1 MALGIGG
8 IGSFRWED
16 PYDPR
21 RSLGAVPSQLNIPGL
36 PPVVPGIQGDLERVQ
51 RYFARQAAASP
62 EARDQ
67 VLRDLA
73 RNLPPSSEM
82 LVDGRSVSGSPS
94 GQLSLNVRLAD
105 APDTY
110 VGKDGN
116 LYEVGRNERMPA
128 SGTYEAQV
136 QRQGFEQLPT
146 GTVASD
152 NYYLEHDPRVRGRR
166 SGSAYRP
173 DSRLARRD
181 AMVREGNSFA
191 ALDTPERVEQML
203 ASKGAKKPL
212 SESEQAFMTVQMMR
226 RASTS
231 EEERAFLDDYAVE
244 LADMLRVEGYDR
256 DESGRNVDVTGYSAE
271 DPEEF
276 EAKRSGKNLQTIQKQ
291 PDFRKRGAKT
301 YIEDAGGAGSPPY
314 VIEASQRQ
322 PDGQWLK
329 GGERAIGTID
339 PNQLVGVPAGYEREG
354 DVDEDK
360 TASFMREKE
369 IRLKEVINRINEEN
383 KTPVIG
389 RNALLQAHQ
398 EGRYR
403 PLSKA
408 EYAAR
413 QVAAAATGSK
423 DSLIGYLT
431 KSTVRRTKDGV
442 KYGEEVLP
450 VYDTEVL
457 SGTRQ
462 VPEPGNVL
470 DGVINETDKL
480 FRVGSPVNRDY
491 AEAREFART
500 ASEGVSSR
508 RRKGVRGDIT
518 LAPLVDDAGI
528 RRTMEKKYG
537 EVDQTEF
544 FRALGNLSAEIPP
557 ENRNALRDILAE
569 AALSGEMPVAKGSEV
584 YGVQTPMRGTVE
596 SLYSNINPRRSG
608 DLNAPDTRAVAAGKQ
623 LRAFLQEAPRPLTPA
638 EALDAAAQFGARF
651 QVDANTTLR
660 AAAEMTTVEIPLPGE
675 SGRTITRTV
684 PANDPGRPL
693 FAPGSYAAEMLEQA
707 KREISGGRRVDLF
720 PEPATAGL
728 VEDAPRTFDADEAS
742 QLIEMLQSSGMD
754 ETEFQDHLDRAET
767 LRKRSGYQQVLAE
780 PERPADPME
789 SYVEYA
795 TRYTGGDRDQAAFIV
810 QRVLADEASGDPMR
824 AMYVPRRA
832 SNLDLLPQIDAYA
845 APAMDVVQVGTRG
858 VDPVAA
864 DRLRMAYRPSP
875 EGTAPVPGIPAGAT
889 FNDMANALGS
899 EVGSE
904 SQERAM
910 ALLANRIAQ
919 RSKAAP
925 DSSLNAVAPGQ
936 YPSEPINKGAA
947 MARRRLLGVMGR

>member
-8 IGSFRWED
+8 IGGFRWED

-21 RSLGAVPSQLNIPGL
+21 RDLGAVPGQLNIPGL
-36 PPVVPGIQGDLERVQ
+36 PSVVPGIQGDLERVQ
-51 RYFARQAAASP
+51 RYFERQAAASP
-62 EARDQ
+62 EMRNQ
-67 VLRDLA
+67 VLRNLE

-94 GQLSLNVRLAD
+94 DQLSLNVRLAGPSQSAD
-105 APDTY
+105 EEIPQGLIESSY
-110 VGKDGN
+110 
-116 LYEVGRNERMPA
+116 YERLGAADSPFTRR
-128 SGTYEAQV
+128 GIEA
-136 QRQGFEQLPT
+136 LPT
-146 GTVASD
+146 GTEARD
-152 NYYLEHDPRVRGRR
+152 NYYQQRDQRVRTRR
-166 SGSAYRP
+166 SGTQYRP

-181 AMVREGNSFA
+181 AMVKQGSSFA

-203 ASKGAKKPL
+203 ANKAAKQAL
-212 SESEQAFMTVQMMR
+212 SEGEQAFMAVQMMR

-231 EEERAFLDDYAVE
+231 EEERAFLDDYAGE
-244 LADMLRVEGYDR
+244 LADILRAEGYNR

-276 EAKRSGKNLQTIQKQ
+276 EVKRPGKDLRTIQKR
-291 PDFRKRGAKT
+291 PDYRKRGVTT

-314 VIEASQRQ
+314 MIEASQRQ
-322 PDGQWLK
+322 PDGGWSK
-329 GGERAIGTID
+329 GGKKAIGRID

-360 TASFMREKE
+360 TASFLREKE
-369 IRLKEVINRINEEN
+369 IRLKDVVNRINEEN

-389 RNALLQAHQ
+389 RSALAQAHQ
-398 EGRYR
+398 DGRFK
-403 PLSKA
+403 PLSRA
-408 EYAAR
+408 EYMAR
-413 QVAAAATGSK
+413 QAAAAASGSK
-423 DSLIGYLT
+423 DTLIGYLT
-431 KSTVRRTKDGV
+431 KSTVERTEDGV
-442 KYGEEVLP
+442 RYGEEILP
-450 VYDTEVL
+450 VYDTGVL
-457 SGTRQ
+457 KGTRQ

-470 DGVINETDKL
+470 DGVMNETEKL
-480 FRVGSPVNRDY
+480 FRVGSPINRDY
-491 AEAREFART
+491 SEARKFART
-500 ASEGVSSR
+500 ASEGVTSR
-508 RRKGVRGDIT
+508 RRQGVRGDIT

-544 FRALGNLSAEIPP
+544 FRALGSLSAEIPP

-608 DLNAPDTRAVAAGKQ
+608 DLNAPDSRAVAAGKQ

-651 QVDANTTLR
+651 QVDANSTLR

-675 SGRTITRTV
+675 GGRTLTRTV
-684 PANDPGRPL
+684 PANDPGRAL

-742 QLIEMLQSSGMD
+742 QLLEMLQASGMN
-754 ETEFQDHLDRAET
+754 EEEFQDQLDRAET

-780 PERPADPME
+780 PERPADPIE
-789 SYVEYA
+789 SYVDYA
-795 TRYTGGDRDQAAFIV
+795 TRYTGGDREQASFIV
-810 QRVLADEASGDPMR
+810 QRVLADEASGDSPQ
-824 AMYVPRRA
+824 AAYVPRLA
-832 SNLDLLPQIDAYA
+832 SNLDLLPKIDAYA
-845 APAMDVVQVGTRG
+845 APEMEVITAGRSTY
-858 VDPVAA
+858 DPVVA
-864 DRLRMAYRPSP
+864 DRIRMAYRPSP
-875 EGTAPVPGIPAGAT
+875 EGTPAVPGIPVGAT

-919 RSKAAP
+919 RRRTTAES
-925 DSSLNAVAPGQ
+925 DLSTVQPGQ
-936 YPSEPINKGAA
+936 YPSEPVNRAAA
-947 MARRRLLGVMGR
+947 MARRRLLGVTGR

>member
-21 RSLGAVPSQLNIPGL
+21 RNLGAVPSQLNIPGL
-36 PPVVPGIQGDLERVQ
+36 PPVVEGIQGDLERVQ

-62 EARDQ
+62 ETRDQ

-73 RNLPPSSEM
+73 RNLPPSSQM
-82 LVDGRSVSGSPS
+82 LADGQSFSGSPS
-94 GQLSLNVRLAD
+94 GQLSLNVRLSQGQALPTA
-105 APDTY
+105 AP
-110 VGKDGN
+110 
-116 LYEVGRNERMPA
+116 
-128 SGTYEAQV
+128 GTAEPLM
-136 QRQGFEQLPT
+136 QRRGIESLPT
-146 GTVASD
+146 GTEVRD
-152 NYYLEHDPRVRGRR
+152 NYYQRRDPRVRTRG
-166 SGSAYRP
+166 GGTQYRP

-181 AMVREGNSFA
+181 AMVSEGNSFA

-226 RASTS
+226 RSSSS

-244 LADMLRVEGYDR
+244 LADMLRVEGYNR
-256 DESGRNVDVTGYSAE
+256 DESGRNVDVSGYSAE

-276 EAKRSGKNLQTIQKQ
+276 EVKRSGKNLQTIQKQ
-291 PDFRKRGAKT
+291 PDFRKRGATT
-301 YIEDAGGAGSPPY
+301 YIDDAGGAGSPPY

-360 TASFMREKE
+360 TASFLREKE
-369 IRLKEVINRINEEN
+369 IRLKEAINRINEGN
-383 KTPVIG
+383 KTPVMS
-389 RNALLQAHQ
+389 RSALVQAQQ
-398 EGRYR
+398 EGRFR

-408 EYAAR
+408 EHAAR
-413 QVAAAATGSK
+413 QVSAAATGSK
-423 DSLIGYLT
+423 DTLIGYLT
-431 KSTVRRTKDGV
+431 KSTVDRAKDGV
-442 KYGEEVLP
+442 RYGEEVLP

-457 SGTRQ
+457 TGTRQ
-462 VPEPGNVL
+462 VPEAGNEL
-470 DGVINETDKL
+470 FGVTNEPDKL

-491 AEAREFART
+491 SEAREFART

-537 EVDQTEF
+537 EADQTEF

-608 DLNAPDTRAVAAGKQ
+608 DLDAPDSRAVAAGKQ

-638 EALDAAAQFGARF
+638 EALDAATQFGARF

-660 AAAEMTTVEIPLPGE
+660 AAAEVTTVEIPLPGDG
-675 SGRTITRTV
+675 GRTITRTV
-684 PANDPGRPL
+684 PANAPGRAL

-720 PEPATAGL
+720 QEPATTGM

-754 ETEFQDHLDRAET
+754 EAEFQDHLDRAET

-780 PERPADPME
+780 PERPADPVE
-789 SYVEYA
+789 SYVDYA

-810 QRVLADEASGDPMR
+810 QRVLADESQGRPMGS
-824 AMYVPRRA
+824 V
-832 SNLDLLPQIDAYA
+832 NLLPASSDSGLLPKIDAYA
-845 APAMDVVQVGTRG
+845 APEMDVVAAGRSTY
-858 VDPVAA
+858 DPVAA
-864 DRLRMAYRPSP
+864 DRIRMAYRPSP
-875 EGTAPVPGIPAGAT
+875 EGTAAVSGIPTGAT
-889 FNDMANALGS
+889 FNDMANALGG

-910 ALLANRIAQ
+910 ALLANRIVQ

-925 DSSLNAVAPGQ
+925 DSNLNAVAPGQ
-936 YPSEPINKGAA
+936 YPSEPANREAA
-947 MARRRLLGVMGR
+947 MSRRRLLGVMGR